1 MPIEQRVVSGAR
13 PTAAPKPKITPRERP
28 AAPAAEPEPA
38 KKKNLVPL
46 IMGILV
52 GVIVVGA
59 LAFWFF
65 VRPMLA
71 DSDAV
76 KEPVAGEVT
85 TVESMNI
92 NLSDGHYLRLG
103 FAIQL
108 SQDAEEVASARI
120 LDTAIALFSG
130 QKFEDVLEP
139 VTRDAL
145 KAQLAAQ
152 LDELYEGQV
161 MDVWL
166 TDYVAQ

>member
-1 MPIEQRVVSGAR
+1 MPIEQRVVSGVR
-13 PTAAPKPKITPRERP
+13 PTATAKPKITPRERP
-28 AAPAAEPEPA
+28 AAPAPEPEPQ
-38 KKKNLVPL
+38 KKRNFLPA

-59 LAFWFF
+59 VAFWFF
-65 VRPMLA
+65 VRPILVESGEPKA
-71 DSDAV
+71 
-76 KEPVAGEVT
+76 PVAGEVH

-103 FAIQL
+103 FAVQL
-108 SQDAEEVASARI
+108 SEDAEEIASARI

-130 QKFEDVLEP
+130 QNFADVLEP

-152 LDELYEGQV
+152 LDELYEGEV